1 MEAIEA
7 GRRRATISDIVI
19 FETVYTLGRVYRIP
33 RGEIRDALL
42 PIIHLPGILLADKA
56 RFDDVFELYVDLNIS
71 FADAYHVVLMR
82 EAGLTAI
89 ASFDRHFDRVANIT
103 RIERW

>member
-1 MEAIEA
+1 MAEIEA
-7 GRRRATISDIVI
+7 GSRRATISDIVI

-42 PIIHLPGILLADKA
+42 PIIHLPGIRLADKA
-56 RFDDVFELYVDLNIS
+56 RFDDVFERYVDLNIS

-82 EAGLTAI
+82 DAGLTAI
-89 ASFDRHFDRVANIT
+89 ASFDRHFDRVPHIT
-103 RIERW
+103 RIDQ